1 LDEKPSKS
9 LSLAMRKLEE
19 AARRAMVEGA
29 GEKAAEYLSAEAAR
43 EVIMRELKDAM
54 VSTTLGTKS
63 EPNIGVRYVAI
74 AMTTQERDFVE
85 RHAQSKATSHIT
97 DPLHTS
103 AVSP

>member
-43 EVIMRELKDAM
+43 EVIMRELKDVM

-63 EPNIGVRYVAI
+63 EPNILGCDMWR
-74 AMTTQERDFVE
+74 
-85 RHAQSKATSHIT
+85 
-97 DPLHTS
+97 
-103 AVSP
+103 